1 MRQIDVGNIIHPTD
15 PNGLVVVAQV
25 EPISLIFTLPQSE
38 LPRIQAQ
45 MAKGPL
51 TVIAYSQD
59 DKIKLDEGKLL
70 LVNNQIAQ
78 TTGTIQLKATFPNAA
93 HRLWPGQLV
102 NARLLVDT
110 RKDGLT
116 IAAPAVQ
123 QGQTGSYVYVI
134 SPDGKAEV
142 RPVTVAQISEGQAL
156 IDSGLKANETVVVD
170 GQYRLSAGQPRAGA
184 PRQGRA
190 GSRLAKRG
198 REGNPV
204 NFSAPFI
211 RRPIATI
218 LLMAGIAA
226 VRPRDLPSAARRGA
240 AQRQLPDD
248 PGHRPVARRRS
259 ANHGVDRGDAARAA
273 DGPDPRRHP
282 AHLDERAGRHLGH
295 RAIRARPHRRQRG
308 GRRPGGHQ
316 RGKSLPADQ
325 HPVSADDP
333 EGESGR
339 DAGPASRAHAPTRL
353 PLTTIDAYAEN
364 ILLPKISQIPG
375 VGLVG
380 IGGQQK
386 PAIRVQV
393 NPQALAARGIGLED
407 VRSVIAQAN
416 VDLPKGT
423 LNSPRQTYTLN
434 TNDQLLKPD
443 AYDALIVAYR
453 NGSPVRIRDIGKA
466 IEGPENDLLAGWY
479 NKQRA
484 VILAIQRV
492 PGANVIETV
501 DRVKAL
507 LPQLEASLPPAIK
520 VTIAADRTTTI
531 RAAVA
536 DVQFTLLLTV
546 ALVVMVIFLFL
557 RNLWATVIPAVT
569 VPLSLIGTFAVLYV
583 LGYSLDNLSLM
594 ALSIAVGFVVDDAV
608 VVIEN
613 IVRHLE
619 QGLSPMEAAL
629 KGSRE
634 IGFTII
640 SITLSLIAVFIPL
653 FLMGGYVGKLFQEF
667 AVTISVS
674 LLLSLVISLT
684 LTPMMCA
691 RLLKDE
697 AHRQHGRLYRFF
709 ERGFDNL
716 LALYEHGLKIVLRH
730 RFITLM
736 VMLGTIALTGY
747 LYVVIPKGFFPQQ
760 DTGQIV
766 GITEAAEDISFPAMA
781 QRQQALV
788 DILLKDPAIDSV
800 SNYIGPGGPTATLN
814 QGRVFIALKPA
825 SQRDASA
832 DQVINRLRP
841 QLARIQGITL
851 YMQAAQDITI
861 GARLSKTQYQYT
873 LTDADSTELAHW
885 SAIFVDKMKGIPGV
899 IDVASDQANGG
910 PMLNVTV
917 NREVASSFGILPST
931 IDNVLDDAFGQRI
944 VSTIF
949 TQLNQYHV
957 VLEVDPRFQ
966 YSPQALRDIYLN
978 SSGGQQVPL
987 STLVNSDIKPA
998 PIVVNH
1004 QGLFPSVTIS
1014 FNLVP
1019 GMALGDAVAAIQ
1031 QIEKQTGKPASLATS
1046 FQGNAQA
1053 FQASLV
1059 GNAAADRG
1067 GADRDLHHP
1076 GRPL

>member
-1 MRQIDVGNIIHPTD
+1 M
-15 PNGLVVVAQV
+15 
-25 EPISLIFTLPQSE
+25 
-38 LPRIQAQ
+38 
-45 MAKGPL
+45 
-51 TVIAYSQD
+51 
-59 DKIKLDEGKLL
+59 
-70 LVNNQIAQ
+70 
-78 TTGTIQLKATFPNAA
+78 
-93 HRLWPGQLV
+93 
-102 NARLLVDT
+102 
-110 RKDGLT
+110 
-116 IAAPAVQ
+116 
-123 QGQTGSYVYVI
+123 
-134 SPDGKAEV
+134 
-142 RPVTVAQISEGQAL
+142 
-156 IDSGLKANETVVVD
+156 
-170 GQYRLSAGQPRAGA
+170 
-184 PRQGRA
+184 
-190 GSRLAKRG
+190 
-198 REGNPV
+198 

-211 RRPIATI
+211 NRPIATI
-218 LLMAGIAA
+218 LLMAGLLLCGLATYRLLPVAALPNVNYPTILITAQLPGADPQTMASTVATPLEQQLSQIPGVTQLTSTSALGVTSVTVQFELARTVDSAA
-226 VRPRDLPSAARRGA
+226 VDVLAAINAASPYLPTNIPYPPTIRKVNPAETPVLLLALTSDT
-240 AQRQLPDD
+240 LPM
-248 PGHRPVARRRS
+248 
-259 ANHGVDRGDAARAA
+259 
-273 DGPDPRRHP
+273 
-282 AHLDERAGRHLGH
+282 
-295 RAIRARPHRRQRG
+295 
-308 GRRPGGHQ
+308 
-316 RGKSLPADQ
+316 
-325 HPVSADDP
+325 
-333 EGESGR
+333 
-339 DAGPASRAHAPTRL
+339 
-353 PLTTIDAYAEN
+353 TTVDAYAEN
-364 ILLPKISQIPG
+364 ILLPKISQISG

-380 IGGQQK
+380 IGGQVK

-453 NGSPVRIRDIGKA
+453 NGSPVRIRDIGKT
-466 IEGPENDLLAGWY
+466 IEGPENNLMAGWY

-492 PGANVIETV
+492 PGANVIDTV
-501 DRVKAL
+501 DRIKAL

-569 VPLSLIGTFAVLYV
+569 VPLSLIGTFAVLYA

-629 KGSRE
+629 KGSKE

-667 AVTISVS
+667 AIAISVS
-674 LLLSLVISLT
+674 LLLSLIVSLT

-697 AHRQHGRLYRFF
+697 AHRQHGRLYRLS
-709 ERGFDNL
+709 ERGFESL

-766 GITEAAEDISFPAMA
+766 GITEASQDISFAAMV

-788 DILLKDPAIDSV
+788 DVLLKDPAIESV

-814 QGRVFIALKPA
+814 QGRVFIVLKPGN
-825 SQRDASA
+825 QRDASA
-832 DQVINRLRP
+832 DQVINRLGP
-841 QLARIQGITL
+841 QLAKIQGIAL

-861 GARLSKTQYQYT
+861 GARLTKTQYQYT
-873 LTDADSTELAHW
+873 LNDADSTELAHW
-885 SAIFVDKMKGIPGV
+885 AAIFVEKMKAIPG
-899 IDVASDQANGG
+899 IADVASDQANSG

-917 NREVASSFGILPST
+917 NREIASTFGILPST
-931 IDNVLDDAFGQRI
+931 IDNALDDAFGQRI

-949 TQLNQYHV
+949 SPLNQYHV

-966 YSPQALRDIYLN
+966 YSPQALKDIYLN

-987 STLVNSDIKPA
+987 SALVNSTIKPA
-998 PIVVNH
+998 PIVINH
-1004 QGLFPSVTIS
+1004 QGMFPSVTIS
-1014 FNLVP
+1014 FNLQP
-1019 GMALGDAVAAIQ
+1019 GVALGNAVAAIQ
-1031 QIEKQTGKPASLATS
+1031 QIEKQAGKPLSLATS

-1053 FQASLV
+1053 FQASLSGTPLLIGASLIVIYIILGVLYESAIHPITILSTLPSAGIGALLLLMAVHMDLSVIAMIGIILLIGIVKKNGIMLVDFALEVERSEGLGPEESIYRACILRFRPILMTTMAALLGGVPLMLGTGTGSEIRQPLGYAIV
-1059 GNAAADRG
+1059 GGLALSQVLTLYTTPVVFLYLDRFIRRSHSPRPTTGDGALQRASKHPAAE
-1067 GADRDLHHP
+1067 
-1076 GRPL
+1076 